1 MRESPIA
8 RDTLLITNAESG
20 VNRRAPKLLLECSI
34 RQFHNYIIASPDDV
48 GLFGA
53 RHTNTNDEIISDTLL
68 RYLSPTILHSMTDH
82 HKIMCGFAICN
93 TSKYY
98 QESLDT
104 CRRKHLKIMKDKAD
118 NSCGRKK
125 DE

>member
-1 MRESPIA
+1 
-8 RDTLLITNAESG
+8 
-20 VNRRAPKLLLECSI
+20 
-34 RQFHNYIIASPDDV
+34 
-48 GLFGA
+48 
-53 RHTNTNDEIISDTLL
+53 
-68 RYLSPTILHSMTDH
+68 MTDH

-125 DE
+125 DEWTQTYKSYANYAFPNNETCHPRYENE